1 MEIFSLA
8 KESKKDGAKLN
19 VSSNPT
25 ALLAVLAALALLV
38 MSIVILS
45 QSADKNALIVFFT
58 SLAIVVTTITIM
70 AVNSSGRRI
79 VDRRTQEA
87 AQLKQD
93 TITQEQLAVELI
105 QFIDTANAP
114 IFGID
119 ADGRVN
125 EWNQQAANITGF
137 SKSEVMGRDLVHDF
151 ITDDYKA
158 SVRDVLQNALQGT
171 ETANYEFPLFTKEK
185 RQVDVL
191 LNATTRRDI
200 DRNIV
205 GVIGVG
211 QDITELREKDNA
223 LRQSQK
229 MEAVGQLTGGIAH
242 DFNNLL
248 TVIIGNLIFLRDDLD
263 LVDAENAEVLND
275 AICAAQDGAELT
287 QSLLR
292 FSRTSTLEPVT
303 CNVSESILKSARF
316 LSRTLGENIEL
327 ATNFASDD
335 LKVYIDSVQF
345 ENALLNLAL
354 NSRDAMKEGGK
365 ITISTSLHDQNAK
378 DELGTGLAPGR
389 YVRITISDNG
399 SGIDPAILPNIF
411 EPFFSTKERGRGT
424 GLGLSMVY
432 GFTQQSGGTCLIDKS
447 DKDGTAISLFYPSA
461 HSDTGVKTDTDKKA
475 KTDFYNATIL
485 VVEDESRVR
494 KVTSRDLRRL
504 GYDVFEAEDA
514 ASARQLLEQ
523 EQSIELMLTDVL
535 MPGDMDGIQLAEWAS
550 LHHPGVKI
558 MLLSGYTSREDSGLG
573 DFPLVLKP
581 YVFEN
586 LAEELEGL
594 LSCN

>member
-1 MEIFSLA
+1 M
-8 KESKKDGAKLN
+8 
-19 VSSNPT
+19 
-25 ALLAVLAALALLV
+25 
-38 MSIVILS
+38 
-45 QSADKNALIVFFT
+45 
-58 SLAIVVTTITIM
+58 
-70 AVNSSGRRI
+70 
-79 VDRRTQEA
+79 
-87 AQLKQD
+87 
-93 TITQEQLAVELI
+93 ELI

-137 SKSEVMGRDLVHDF
+137 SKSEVMGRDLVDDF
-151 ITDDYKA
+151 ITDDFKD

-200 DRNIV
+200 DRNII

-211 QDITELREKDNA
+211 QDITELREKDDA

-263 LVDAENAEVLND
+263 LVDPENAEVLND

-287 QSLLR
+287 QSLLK
-292 FSRTSTLEPVT
+292 FSRTSTLEPVI

-327 ATNFASDD
+327 VTNFASAD

-365 ITISTSLHDQNAK
+365 ITISTSLHEQSAK
-378 DELGTGLAPGR
+378 DEMGTGLAPGP
-389 YVRITISDNG
+389 YVRIIISDSG

-432 GFTQQSGGTCLIDKS
+432 GFTQQSGGTCLVDKS
-447 DKDGTAISLFYPSA
+447 DKEGTAISLYYPAAQVDPATETESGEQVNKQ
-461 HSDTGVKTDTDKKA
+461 H
-475 KTDFYNATIL
+475 YRATIL

-494 KVTSRDLRRL
+494 KVTSRDIRRL

-514 ASARQLLEQ
+514 AGARQLLEQ
-523 EQSIELMLTDVL
+523 EQTIDLMLTDVL

-550 LHHPGVKI
+550 LHHPRVKT

-573 DFPLVLKP
+573 NFPLILKP

-586 LAEELEGL
+586 LAEELAGL
-594 LSCN
+594 LNCN